1 MLIMLQILFNER
13 LRDNQTLFGW
23 LRKLVNTWAQPV
35 YNLPVLPEGPV
46 LHPLCLQCRLSAVC
60 QWQPETPGSSAVFC
74 QSPVQIEYSVQDFS
88 VSSRPKNN
96 DNVISI
102 YSNNAYN
109 TFVSTHFFFPKNSGK
124 ESDTGLLT
132 CAHPPFCRTN
142 CASFCHPFGFL
153 NTQKETNNTQIP
165 QASSKKRRIPKN
177 ECVNWGFLFRAQ
189 DDKAASSNHP
199 DSAAFLRQ
207 RGPPDLII

>member
-35 YNLPVLPEGPV
+35 YNLPVLPEAPV
-46 LHPLCLQCRLSAVC
+46 LHPLCLQRRLSTVC

-109 TFVSTHFFFPKNSGK
+109 TFVSTHFFFPQKIQAKNQTQDSWLVLIHLFVGQI
-124 ESDTGLLT
+124 
-132 CAHPPFCRTN
+132 AHLFATHSVFSTPR
-142 CASFCHPFGFL
+142 
-153 NTQKETNNTQIP
+153 
-165 QASSKKRRIPKN
+165 KKQTTPRFHRQVLKN
-177 ECVNWGFLFRAQ
+177 EGFQKTNA
-189 DDKAASSNHP
+189 
-199 DSAAFLRQ
+199 
-207 RGPPDLII
+207 